1 MAKNLVLGTNVGF
14 ANRAFPEPDAWARIV
29 AQELRLKE
37 VQFSFDL
44 LDPLLP
50 EPGRSAACYEIANAV
65 HKYGLTMHSTF
76 TGGIIYSQ
84 NHLAHPNPNVRAQAN
99 CWYQAAL
106 QVTSLLGA
114 EACGGHIGGL
124 SAADYDDPRRRRYI
138 REQLV
143 ESVRQLTI
151 LAAQLGQRHFLW
163 EFMPSP
169 REIPHTPDES
179 IELLQEVN
187 DGAAV
192 PVQLCFDLGH
202 CNSYDF
208 AQPGDPYAWLEKLL
222 PYSPVIHL
230 QQTDGKADH
239 HWSFSRAYD
248 AVGIINPQ
256 RVVEIARSS
265 PFETVYLLFEFGHAF
280 DAPDQ
285 QVIDEHKESVERW
298 SKWL

>member
-14 ANRAFPEPDAWARIV
+14 ANRAFPEPAAWAQIV
-29 AQELRLKE
+29 ARDLGLKE

-50 EPGRSAACYEIANAV
+50 EPGRSAACYEITSAV
-65 HKYGLTMHSTF
+65 TKYGLTMHSTF

-99 CWYQAAL
+99 SWYQGAL
-106 QVTSLLGA
+106 QVTSMLGA
-114 EACGGHIGGL
+114 EGCGGHVGGM
-124 SAADYDDPRRRRYI
+124 SAADYDDPRRRGY
-138 REQLV
+138 
-143 ESVRQLTI
+143 VRSELIEAVRNLTL
-151 LAAQLGQRHFLW
+151 LAARLGQKYFLW

-169 REIPHTPDES
+169 REIPHTPEEAV
-179 IELLQEVN
+179 ELMQEVN
-187 DGAAV
+187 EGAAL
-192 PVQLCFDLGH
+192 PVYLCFDVGH

-208 AQPGDPYAWLEKLL
+208 ETPGDPHAWLEKLL
-222 PYSPVIHL
+222 PYSPVVHL

-239 HWSFSRAYD
+239 HWPFSREYD
-248 AVGIINPQ
+248 TAGIVKPQ
-256 RVVEIARSS
+256 RIVDIVKSS

-280 DAPDQ
+280 DAPDS
-285 QVIDEHKESVERW
+285 QVIDEHKQSVERW